1 MKQLS
6 DEIKDTL
13 DLFYNPM
20 DVVEILEDFNKLYST
35 LESKIRHFV
44 QTQPTFL
51 DELRK
56 QLKTDI
62 GFLSPQKK
70 DMALSIYGIIITEDI
85 IKKYE
90 ALYYAEDISALLEA
104 TDKKNSCTD
113 DEFVGLLASFLIS
126 LKKVTQAMNTITQ
139 NFIDL
144 SSMGIEDNIIT
155 AILIRRNL
163 FNALAEAN
171 TCYEVGEFPIDL
183 RFIVSIFAHA
193 IEVILKDQET
203 ITKTKSIGNIYHG
216 LITKYPLS
224 EGEDLFYDLVNI
236 AILDPYYETLKESF
250 ETRINSKKKLL
261 KEQVTVAKQ
270 EFQIPSQTT
279 KDQGRIEQIFAA
291 IEQALYETIKFRRE
305 MNEIKRQ
312 KIERNIE
319 IALRRMAIDEFG
331 VQDIGD
337 PQKYFNYLLDTWF
350 SVFEEYP
357 QMALPLIDIKQYSKY
372 VEDPDEYIKEHRS
385 TIIHQLQF
393 KIRRHT
399 GGDRYTPTNLAKAFS
414 MILFEILTNKT
425 VLSLSFEK

>member
-13 DLFYNPM
+13 DLCYNPK
-20 DVVEILEDFNKLYST
+20 DVVEILGDFNKLYST

-85 IKKYE
+85 IKKYD

-126 LKKVTQAMNTITQ
+126 LKRVTQAMSITIQ

-144 SSMGIEDNIIT
+144 SSMSIEDEIIT

-163 FNALAEAN
+163 FNALSEAN
-171 TCYEVGEFPIDL
+171 LCYEIGEFPIDI
-183 RFIVSIFAHA
+183 RFVASIFTHS
-193 IEVILKDQET
+193 IEAILKDQET
-203 ITKTKSIGNIYHG
+203 ISKTKSIGNIYHD

-224 EGEDLFYDLVNI
+224 EGEDLLYDVI
-236 AILDPYYETLKESF
+236 TFSILEPYFETLKESF
-250 ETRINSKKKLL
+250 ESRIKSKKKILE
-261 KEQVTVAKQ
+261 EQITIAKQ
-270 EFQIPSQTT
+270 EFQIPSQT
-279 KDQGRIEQIFAA
+279 KQDQGRIEQMFAA
-291 IEQALYETIKFRRE
+291 IEQTLYETIKFRRE
-305 MNEIKRQ
+305 MNEIRRQ
-312 KIERNIE
+312 KMERNIE

-331 VQDIGD
+331 VQDIGE

-372 VEDPDEYIKEHRS
+372 VENPDEYIKENRS